1 MCVLHGCHA
10 IAFLAEVATMNHP
23 NPRNALEEVSQSVL
37 LLQLE
42 QRGQQRRL
50 LQRQQEERRLERA
63 AGLLEAVLR
72 RRRPP
77 LPTIAHFSAM

>member
-1 MCVLHGCHA
+1 MCILHGCHA
-10 IAFLAEVATMNHP
+10 IAFLAKVATMHHP
-23 NPRNALEEVSQSVL
+23 EPQDALEEVRQSIL